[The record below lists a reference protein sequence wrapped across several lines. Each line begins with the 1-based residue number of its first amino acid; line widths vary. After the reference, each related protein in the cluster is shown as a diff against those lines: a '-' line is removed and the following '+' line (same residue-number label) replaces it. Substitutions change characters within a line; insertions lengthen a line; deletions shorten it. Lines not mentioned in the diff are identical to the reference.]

1 MGPHS
6 QAITY
11 DKCVLVTNDKLF
23 HFLSEFVR
31 LSGATQSSN
40 YLRQMCTGDK
50 CTPDKVIDYK
60 LFLFLSEF
68 VRLSGATQSSNYL
81 RQMCTGNKCTPDKA
95 IDGNWKTWSGTKNT
109 NLEWWAAEMEEAA
122 RIDKIFVYS
131 SEYSF
136 KYKFKRFKVK
146 FLVACHRQGS
156 IYFGYVSLP
165 VPRNY

>member
-40 YLRQMCTGDK
+40 YLRQT
-50 CTPDKVIDYK
+50 
-60 LFLFLSEF
+60 
-68 VRLSGATQSSNYL
+68 
-81 RQMCTGNKCTPDKA
+81 CTGNKCTPDKA

-109 NLEWWAAEMEEAA
+109 NLEWWAAEMEEAV

-136 KYKFKRFKVK
+136 KYKFKRFKVR
-146 FLVACHRQGS
+146 FLFSFAILVICHDFRLCCPVVLLFLMQKNRK
-156 IYFGYVSLP
+156 IHSLRIEP
-165 VPRNY
+165 